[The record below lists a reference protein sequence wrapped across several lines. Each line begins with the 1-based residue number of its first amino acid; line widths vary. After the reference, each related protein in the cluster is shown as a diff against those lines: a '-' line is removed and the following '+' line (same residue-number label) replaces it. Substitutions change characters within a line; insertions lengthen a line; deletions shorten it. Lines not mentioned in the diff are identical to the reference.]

1 MNKRITDTVVGILVV
16 VMMVCMMCACSYVE
30 SHYTRKGCVVV
41 QAEGQLV
48 HAEDGQGH
56 VWCYEVEGDTPS
68 VGTTVDLHMYTNNTD
83 SYIYDDEVVK
93 VVVH

>member
-1 MNKRITDTVVGILVV
+1 MSKRITDTVVGILVV

-30 SHYTRKGCVVV
+30 SHYTRKDCVVV
-41 QAEGQLV
+41 QTEGQLV
-48 HAEDGQGH
+48 HVEDKQGH
-56 VWCYEVEGDTPS
+56 VWCYEVEGDAPS
-68 VGTTVDLHMYTNNTD
+68 VGSTVDLHMYTNNTD